1 MSCAVKVIVVPGTE
15 SGPVFY
21 EISHDRDGRLW
32 TVKQRFSTLDAM
44 RHGLW
49 KKRLPLPDVPFP
61 RKQAPLLMF
70 VHKWHA
76 PGTLAMPAE
85 EMEERR
91 EGLQAYMSELSGL
104 KDSWRSDVVTEVLC
118 LAEDDATSAS
128 ASPAG
133 NQANEA
139 QPPSSSALPP
149 PVTKAVSW
157 VDQQTPAT
165 ALTDFA
171 ARPDEAPHCTP
182 RSPPPPPPP
191 VSALSSSSK
200 LTPPSLSLSSPKPTA
215 EAAAVAA
222 GAPTSSTTTPG
233 DGGLSASDSPDAAAG
248 SVLEETRDADVGEG
262 SAAAAAAMGAPAA
275 AAAAAAAA
283 VAPEDSTL
291 AAANSCEEKVQEPT
305 AFLSPP
311 KGPADA
317 AADAD
322 AVADGPAASLQ
333 RTEPRLLTRR
343 VRERA
348 RKRLE
353 QQSHAATAAKP
364 GSGGG
369 DAPADTAAVDPIPV
383 ADSAAIST
391 PPVSLPSSPIRP
403 APFAADEPGEA
414 GRVSQLHNV
423 VSVSSSPAAAE
434 PAEKTS
440 GVPPGIPGDAPAT
453 AGAVASPAGE
463 TTAAEGERNTGG
475 GEEEE
480 DGGAEGAATVQQPGI
495 PSTAEKGETQGA
507 AGSSGGGEKEGR
519 EAAAEGGL
527 PESTGTPGA
536 EAQAGESL
544 LPSLLLSA
552 PTAVVTAAAVLA
564 AEIAAEKPEEG
575 ERLGQQTEPPLS
587 GQTLPATA
595 LPATET
601 AGSQDGQTEESV
613 AVAAAPVE
621 DQTLAEDEREISGS
635 EGASAVV
642 ATATGGDTAEITA
655 EKPEDEERLGQQTE
669 PPSSG
674 QTLPATALP
683 ASETAGSQD
692 GQTEESV
699 AVATSPVEDQSLAED
714 EEGASGSEGASAVV
728 ATATA
733 TGGDT
738 AEITAEKPEDEER
751 LGQQTEPPLSDQTSP
766 ATALPA
772 RETAGSP
779 EGQTEE
785 SVAVAAAPVEDQSLA
800 EDEGGA
806 SGSEGASAVVAA
818 ATGGGTS
825 PAEDYTVALSTLD
838 AQDPSDSGS
847 EEASAE
853 VSAAKGSAA
862 PVDGRTPAPPAE
874 EVAAEMQEG
883 PPAEHAAAEDSGADA
898 QTLSILAVAAAAAD
912 AAVEQEGREER
923 DRGHASAVSALTLSS
938 ATEDYTEEA
947 TPMPGLAP
955 AAYYA
960 TAAAAA
966 AAATATSAEAVPAK
980 GESREAN
987 VCCADGPAAAP
998 GELAGQTVDVHP
1010 PTSLP
1015 TPTTATKGRASLLN
1029 RARWSLSSKKAT
1041 ADTKQK
1047 DAAAAAAAA
1056 AGGVNPAEDLA
1067 QEEAAAAA
1075 AAAAAPSKPL
1085 SLSSTTTPTAA
1096 GPSAFTPRTASR
1108 LASLRN
1114 KARGWRKSRGS
1125 GGGGGG
1131 RDSEGSGPLSDGRA
1145 GGSSRG
1151 SGSGPLSGR
1160 RSLGAVARRRT
1171 VSGPLSLSSARSGK
1185 GGSKGFFSSM
1195 SKSPEAAAGD
1205 SDGHKGEEGLP
1216 APGEET
1222 GGDGGVSPGGL
1233 APASGSATGNPAQA
1247 DSDDGALAPVGGKG
1261 GPPAAGGGG
1270 GGFDGFAVPPSP
1282 SEG

>member
-1 MSCAVKVIVVPGTE
+1 MLDNLPPKKWRAHKTL
-15 SGPVFY
+15 
-21 EISHDRDGRLW
+21 LW

-91 EGLQAYMSELSGL
+91 EGLQAYLSELSGL

-233 DGGLSASDSPDAAAG
+233 GGAVSASDSPDAASG

-262 SAAAAAAMGAPAA
+262 SAAAAMGAPAA
-275 AAAAAAAA
+275 AAAAA
-283 VAPEDSTL
+283 PEDSTP
-291 AAANSCEEKVQEPT
+291 AAADSCEEKGQEPT

-317 AADAD
+317 AADAA
-322 AVADGPAASLQ
+322 AVADGPAASLL

-353 QQSHAATAAKP
+353 QQLHAATAAKP

-369 DAPADTAAVDPIPV
+369 YAPADTAAVDPIPV

-403 APFAADEPGEA
+403 APFTADEPGEA
-414 GRVSQLHNV
+414 RRVSQSHDV

-434 PAEKTS
+434 QAEKTS
-440 GVPPGIPGDAPAT
+440 GVPPAAAIPGDVPAT
-453 AGAVASPAGE
+453 ACAVASPAGE

-507 AGSSGGGEKEGR
+507 AGSSGGGEKEER

-527 PESTGTPGA
+527 PESMGTPGA
-536 EAQAGESL
+536 EVQAGESL

-552 PTAVVTAAAVLA
+552 PTAVLTAAAVLA
-564 AEIAAEKPEEG
+564 AEIA
-575 ERLGQQTEPPLS
+575 
-587 GQTLPATA
+587 
-595 LPATET
+595 
-601 AGSQDGQTEESV
+601 
-613 AVAAAPVE
+613 
-621 DQTLAEDEREISGS
+621 
-635 EGASAVV
+635 
-642 ATATGGDTAEITA
+642 
-655 EKPEDEERLGQQTE
+655 
-669 PPSSG
+669 
-674 QTLPATALP
+674 
-683 ASETAGSQD
+683 
-692 GQTEESV
+692 
-699 AVATSPVEDQSLAED
+699 
-714 EEGASGSEGASAVV
+714 
-728 ATATA
+728 
-733 TGGDT
+733 
-738 AEITAEKPEDEER
+738 AEKPEDEER

-772 RETAGSP
+772 TETAGSQEGQTEESVAVAAAP
-779 EGQTEE
+779 VEDQTLAEDEGEASGSEGASAVVATAAGGDTAEIAAEKPEDEERLGQQTEPPLSDQTSPATALPATETAGSQEGQTEESVAVAASPVEDQSLAEDEGGASGSEGASAVVATATGGHTAEITAEEPEDEERLGQYTEPPLSDQTSPATALPATETAGSQEGQTEE

-806 SGSEGASAVVAA
+806 SGSEGASTVVAA

-825 PAEDYTVALSTLD
+825 PAGDYTVTLSALD

-938 ATEDYTEEA
+938 ATEDYTEE
-947 TPMPGLAP
+947 
-955 AAYYA
+955 
-960 TAAAAA
+960 
-966 AAATATSAEAVPAK
+966 

-987 VCCADGPAAAP
+987 VCCADGAAAAP
-998 GELAGQTVDVHP
+998 GELAGQTVDAHP

-1047 DAAAAAAAA
+1047 DAAGAGAAAA

-1067 QEEAAAAA
+1067 QEEAA

-1125 GGGGGG
+1125 GGGGG

-1216 APGEET
+1216 APGEEET
-1222 GGDGGVSPGGL
+1222 GGGGGVSPGGL
-1233 APASGSATGNPAQA
+1233 APASGSATGNPAQT
-1247 DSDDGALAPVGGKG
+1247 DSDDGALAPVGAKD
-1261 GPPAAGGGG
+1261 GPAAAGGGG
-1270 GGFDGFAVPPSP
+1270 GSGFDGFAVPPSP